1 MSHPMLSVMATRPA
15 RGAKTRQAI
24 IDAAVS
30 IMGEEGA
37 AAVTPQHVAA
47 RAGVGRA
54 TVYRHW
60 SDSAA
65 LVQAALEQVDFPP
78 VAASEAPIKVRVA
91 SELGRLANELSSV
104 QTRRVLSILLER
116 SERLQTAEAMRA
128 RLVAAF
134 VAHLDAAIRE
144 AVDAGELTAAPDP
157 GEMFDRLVGPLWSR
171 RMLRGETV
179 DDGVI
184 ERIVDDAF
192 EPWLARAAEIVRPT

>member
-78 VAASEAPIKVRVA
+78 VVASEAPIKVRVA
-91 SELGRLANELSSV
+91 SELERLANELSSV

-116 SERLQTAEAMRA
+116 SERLQTAEAMRE

-134 VAHLDAAIRE
+134 VANLDAAIRE

-157 GEMFDRLVGPLWSR
+157 GEMFDQLVGPLWSR
-171 RMLRGETV
+171 RMLRGEPV

-184 ERIVDDAF
+184 ERIVDDVF
-192 EPWLARAAEIVRPT
+192 EPWLA

>member
-15 RGAKTRQAI
+15 RGAKTRQAL

-78 VAASEAPIKVRVA
+78 VVASDAPIKVRVA
-91 SELGRLANELSSV
+91 AELERLANELSSV

-116 SERLQTAEAMRA
+116 SERLRTAEAMRA

-134 VAHLDAAIRE
+134 VANLDAAIRE

-157 GEMFDRLVGPLWSR
+157 GEMFDRSSVRCGP
-171 RMLRGETV
+171 
-179 DDGVI
+179 DGCC
-184 ERIVDDAF
+184 
-192 EPWLARAAEIVRPT
+192 AANPSTMA